1 MSFSNN
7 SIVLLL
13 KIFKNVERKIYLRL
27 IIVFISLLINTITEV
42 LFLNSLAVFVKSLLI
57 KFSTDSLIV
66 QKTQFFFNIF
76 LFPRFLFFSK

>member
-7 SIVLLL
+7 SIGLLL
-13 KIFKNVERKIYLRL
+13 KIFKIVERKIYLRL

-57 KFSTDSLIV
+57 KFSTDSLNI
-66 QKTQFFFNIF
+66 QKLNF
-76 LFPRFLFFSK
+76 LQYILIS